1 MKFVVEVP
9 DDFVPKDP
17 VGVIYAVR
25 DAIEFFEIPAVI
37 DEMLEIEDGIHNILD
52 CSTIHVRPSD
62 MDLLNEVSGEGRSAE
77 VLAYPNEYG
86 AFVYV
91 PAPPEIAEDFKD
103 QEEYFA
109 ILRADGFSESFIKVL
124 EFAASKQSI
133 WIKFDGDGHIWE
145 ELDKRD
151 EDWK

>member
-17 VGVIYAVR
+17 GGVIYAVR

-37 DEMLEIEDGIHNILD
+37 NELLEIEDGIHNILD

-62 MDLLNEVSGEGRSAE
+62 MDLLNEVSGEGRSTE

-103 QEEYFA
+103 REEYFA
-109 ILRADGFSESFIKVL
+109 ILRSDGFSESFIKVL

>member
-37 DEMLEIEDGIHNILD
+37 EELPEREGIHNILD

-62 MDLLNEVSGEGRSAE
+62 MDLLNEVSGEGRSTE

-91 PAPPEIAEDFKD
+91 PGPPEIAEDFKD
-103 QEEYFA
+103 KEEYLA
-109 ILRADGFSESFIKVL
+109 VLRSDGFSESFMKVM
-124 EFAASKQSI
+124 EFAACKQCI

-145 ELDKRD
+145 ELDKR
-151 EDWK
+151 EDDWR

>member
-1 MKFVVEVP
+1 MRFIVEIP

-17 VGVIYAVR
+17 VGVVYAIR
-25 DAIEFFEIPAVI
+25 DAIEFAEIPAVI
-37 DEMLEIEDGIHNILD
+37 EELQEGEGIHKILD
-52 CSTIHVRPSD
+52 CSTVHVRPAD
-62 MDLLNEVSGEGRSAE
+62 MDLLGEVPGQGISTE

-103 QEEYFA
+103 KEEHLA
-109 ILRADGFSESFIKVL
+109 VLRSDGFSESFIRVL
-124 EFAASKQSI
+124 ELAASKNCV

-145 ELDKRD
+145 ELDKRE
-151 EDWK
+151 EDWR